1 MAAPSEAIWGCSATG
16 VPQPP
21 DPGSE
26 IQYEHTAGEHIPR
39 AVGSLTSRTSMG
51 LGFGVP
57 GYTSCAS
64 IAGASVQR
72 CGLAMKGR
80 LGGDINVLTSN
91 RKNKLLAVRNF
102 PLPSPHK
109 LFSRTS
115 VKMERSRVP
124 HVALVQQTRAQ
135 NSLIVAT
142 WAQMTQVRPRF
153 RPNPGVRTLRWLQ
166 KCLAGERMSSWSSFA
181 AGK

>member
-26 IQYEHTAGEHIPR
+26 IQYEDTAGEHTPR
-39 AVGSLTSRTSMG
+39 SQGSLTPHTSMG
-51 LGFGVP
+51 LVYGVP
-57 GYTSCAS
+57 GYTSFAS

-72 CGLAMKGR
+72 CGLKMKGR
-80 LGGDINVLTSN
+80 LGGDINILTSS

-102 PLPSPHK
+102 PLRSPHK
-109 LFSRTS
+109 LFSRMS

-142 WAQMTQVRPRF
+142 WTQVRPR
-153 RPNPGVRTLRWLQ
+153 
-166 KCLAGERMSSWSSFA
+166 
-181 AGK
+181 